1 MSDLVAPAV
10 PEAVADARPRLVTWA
25 RVGIAVWA
33 ALGLAL
39 LFCGAMTRTVS
50 YDEDQYIAAG
60 VMTLHMMPYR
70 DFAYLQ
76 APLYPLVLAPFFA
89 VAHGW
94 YLLMGRLVSF
104 GFATCSALLL
114 WHLVRRLGAG
124 VALAMVLLT
133 ACLTSPFLL
142 APLAN
147 TRNDGLPLTL
157 MLAGLAVHLWAE
169 ERGNDRRPG
178 RRTASPAAVFA
189 ARFGAALLFGLAAE
203 AKVSYAFAPLALG
216 LHALFAPRRR
226 LLPAVLGGLVAA
238 LPAAFFYAVAP
249 VQFLFGILQYHLTAP
264 ISWYTAA
271 HMTDLLQPWT
281 RLETL
286 GEFATLGGNLTLVLL
301 SVALALIAMARR
313 RKWKRPGRMLITL
326 TAGATVFAL
335 MPAPSWAMYFA
346 AVAPLLA
353 CCIAHLNRTT
363 THLAGAERK
372 RILLIVAC
380 LPIVPF
386 LPLQLRELPKLLDR
400 GQWVGVDAHRNAQKI
415 RAAMAVGGAE
425 GGDVATLFPVWVID
439 ANPIESALATGPFVF
454 RSGDGYDPGLL
465 ASLHALSPS
474 MLGPLFDADPPAG
487 IYAGRYAGNW
497 PVPMDQ
503 PLIDYAERHHWTLV
517 RTDEAG
523 GRLWVRPK
531 Q

>member
-1 MSDLVAPAV
+1 MSRRRWV
-10 PEAVADARPRLVTWA
+10 RL
-25 RVGIAVWA
+25 GIAAWA
-33 ALGLAL
+33 ALGVTL
-39 LFCGAMTRTVS
+39 LFCGAMTRGVS

-60 VMTLHMMPYR
+60 VMTLHLLPYR

-76 APLYPLVLAPFFA
+76 APLYPLVLAPFLA
-89 VAHGW
+89 VSHGW
-94 YLLMGRLVSF
+94 FLLMGRLVSF
-104 GFATCSALLL
+104 GLAMCSALLL

-124 VALAMVLLT
+124 LVLAMVLLT

-169 ERGNDRRPG
+169 ERGNEQRPG
-178 RRTASPAAVFA
+178 RPTASPGAVFA

-203 AKVSYAFAPLALG
+203 AKVSYVFAPLALG
-216 LHALFAPRRR
+216 LHAFFAPRRR
-226 LLPAVLGGLVAA
+226 LLPTVLGGLVAV

-249 VQFLFGILQYHLTAP
+249 VEFMFGVLHYHLTAP

-271 HMTDLLQPWT
+271 HMTDLLQPWS

-286 GEFATLGGNLTLVLL
+286 GEFASLGGNLTLVLL
-301 SVALALIAMARR
+301 SVALSLIAMARR

-346 AVAPLLA
+346 ALAPLLA
-353 CCIAHLNRTT
+353 CCVAHLDRTT
-363 THLAGAERK
+363 TYLAGAARK

-380 LPIVPF
+380 LPIIPF
-386 LPLQLRELPKLLDR
+386 LGLQMAELPKLLDR
-400 GQWVGVDAHRNAQKI
+400 SQWVGVDAHRNAQKI
-415 RAAMAVGGAE
+415 RAAMAAAGAP
-425 GGDVATLFPVWVID
+425 GGDVATVFPLWVID
-439 ANPIESALATGPFVF
+439 ANPVGSEFATGPFVF
-454 RSGDGYDPGLL
+454 RSGDGYDPRLL

-474 MLGPLFDADPPAG
+474 TLGPVFDSDPPAG
-487 IYAGRYAGNW
+487 IYAGRYAGSW
-497 PVPMDQ
+497 QVPMDK
-503 PLIDYAERHHWTLV
+503 PLEDYAEQHHWTLV